1 MAGAIIRV
9 VVGVLAMITLAF
21 PAAALAMPP
30 NDDFAGR
37 IMMQLGDA
45 DTINNEGAGIEAGER
60 LTENDSMGLGCN
72 GEGEASAAGVKS
84 RSTLWWAFKGN
95 GGPITVSTQNS
106 GFDTVLAVYEMP
118 AGAMVGCNDDIQPQD
133 LSREELGARVT
144 SELMISSVAGREY
157 AVQAGSCSPA
167 GMCAPNTT
175 TGNITLRVSPTPPN
189 DDRAAATPISAG
201 APVSATNNGATLQAG
216 ETASCDQDPYAKTV
230 WFSYTAPA
238 YGTAVL
244 SASGFDTVLAVYRG
258 SSTTP
263 LACND
268 DAISGELGASQI
280 PQIEPPGQPF
290 DVTPGEYL
298 IQVGGF
304 YNTGF
309 APIAARNG
317 QLSVQVLFNEDT
329 DVDDDGFDRTH
340 DCNDLDSAI
349 HPGALEI
356 PNNEVDE
363 NCDGILAYDRDGD
376 GHLAPPLGDDCDD
389 ANPAAYPGAAENLS
403 DEVDENCD
411 GIVAHDRDH
420 DGHLAPPSGDDCN
433 DLNPA
438 AHPGA
443 GEILNNAFD
452 ENCDG
457 IVAYDRDGDGHLAA
471 PGGDDCD
478 DSNAAVNPGA
488 PEVRGNKVDE
498 NCDGSAAVAHPLKP
512 SIQMRSAL
520 VGSADEALVKEVFV
534 GSAPKGATI
543 EVLCRSGC
551 PFQRKGPIAVHQA
564 RGHLVV
570 AHGFPIKVG
579 STLEVWVTK
588 PEWIGRE
595 KSFLIRR
602 GRRSLEREHCI
613 SLHGHLIPCA
623 SQ

>member
-1 MAGAIIRV
+1 MTRA
-9 VVGVLAMITLAF
+9 VVGVLAMIALIF
-21 PAAALAMPP
+21 PAAAFATPP
-30 NDDFAGR
+30 NDDFAQR
-37 IMMQLGDA
+37 ITMQLGDA
-45 DTINNEGAGIEAGER
+45 DTISSEGAGIEAGER
-60 LTENDSMGLGCN
+60 LTENDPMGLGCDS
-72 GEGEASAAGVKS
+72 EGEASAAGVKS
-84 RSTLWWAFKGN
+84 KATLWWAFKGN

-106 GFDTVLAVYEMP
+106 GFDTVLAVYEVP
-118 AGAMVGCNDDIQPQD
+118 TGAMVGCNDDIQHEDP
-133 LSREELGARVT
+133 SRKNLGARVT

-167 GMCAPNTT
+167 EMCAPNTT
-175 TGNITLRVSPTPPN
+175 AGNITLRVSPTPAN
-189 DDRAAATPISAG
+189 DDRAAPTPIIAG
-201 APVSATNNGATLQAG
+201 AAVSATNNGATLQAG
-216 ETASCDQDPYAKTV
+216 ETATCDPDPYAKTV
-230 WFSYTAPA
+230 WFSYMAPA
-238 YGTAVL
+238 YGTAVF

-268 DAISGELGASQI
+268 DAISGDLGASQI

-290 DVTPGEYL
+290 AVTPGEYL

-317 QLSVQVLFNEDT
+317 QLSVQVLFTEDT
-329 DVDDDGFDRTH
+329 DVDNDGFDRTH
-340 DCNDLDSAI
+340 DCDDFDPAI
-349 HPGALEI
+349 HPGAVEI

-376 GHLAPPLGDDCDD
+376 SHLAPPLGDDCDD
-389 ANPAAYPGAAENLS
+389 ANPAVYPGATENLS
-403 DEVDENCD
+403 NEIDENCD
-411 GIVAHDRDH
+411 GIIVRDRDG

-433 DLNPA
+433 DSNPA
-438 AHPGA
+438 VHPGA
-443 GEILNNAFD
+443 VEIPNNEID

-457 IVAYDRDGDGHLAA
+457 ILDRDRDGDGHLAV

-498 NCDGSAAVAHPLKP
+498 NCDGRAAVAHPLKP
-512 SIQMRSAL
+512 LIQMRLSI
-520 VGSADEALVKEVFV
+520 VGDADEATVKEVV
-534 GSAPKGATI
+534 VSSAPKDAMI
-543 EVLCRSGC
+543 EVLCRTGC

-588 PEWIGRE
+588 SEWLGRE

-602 GRRSLEREHCI
+602 GRRQLEREHCI
-613 SLHGHLIPCA
+613 SLRGHLIPCA
-623 SQ
+623 S